1 MGSDTRSRSR
11 KRPRAKPLNKRG
23 GDFPG
28 GPVVKNPP
36 ANPRRF
42 HVPWSNQAHEPRE
55 RSLRPPEPVLCNKR
69 SHCDERPAHLN
80 QKAAP
85 AHRHQRKLLHNPK
98 TQRSRA
104 LIKINKK

>member
-55 RSLRPPEPVLCNKR
+55 RSLRPPEPVLCNKWTG
-69 SHCDERPAHLN
+69 RPGVL
-80 QKAAP
+80 
-85 AHRHQRKLLHNPK
+85 RFMGSQRVGHD
-98 TQRSRA
+98 
-104 LIKINKK
+104 

>member
-11 KRPRAKPLNKRG
+11 KRPRAKRLNKRG

-85 AHRHQRKLLHNPK
+85 AHRHQRKPLHNPK
-98 TQRSRA
+98 TRRSRA